1 VPDPLDPVAPG
12 EVSPLVTS
20 AATVNAVLEAAR
32 WHRGR
37 KGAGPRGPGVTD
49 DPLTPASLVLVQNNT
64 GSTLLAWSV
73 CTPTGMVVDP
83 DTDEASGH
91 RARRR
96 PAFVVGAPAAADDP
110 VLITVEDIAA
120 DKIGKAAVAGCTVAY
135 VNRTSSAH
143 DFAAPAAGVTTS
155 LASAESGPVRLL
167 AATGTGTKKFYVVLG
182 DGAGAGGDPGFFARL
197 TSIGGS
203 PLAWKW
209 YAQKL
214 NNLGVYVDDGSESS
228 AFNAI
233 PAPFDGLTA
242 APATLAGRRVW
253 MIPSTEPGFYEFL
266 PYGPPN
272 GTATGS
278 GASWSGE
285 ASDTWVDSG
294 VTVTLPAAGR
304 YLIFYTCAFA
314 VFTSGPAAPGS
325 VFVRLVETAGG
336 TEIPGSYRDVSEEQG
351 AINLFLSFSACQT
364 FLYDAAASVELEIQ
378 LQVSC
383 GGSTFDGDIYG
394 VTSSGSSS
402 RIGYLRVT

>member
-37 KGAGPRGPGVTD
+37 KGAGPRGPGVAD

-120 DKIGKAAVAGCTVAY
+120 GKIGKAAVAGCTVAY

-143 DFAAPAAGVTTS
+143 EFAAPAAGVTTS

-167 AATGTGTKKFYVVLG
+167 AASGTGTKKFYVALG
-182 DGAGAGGDPGFFARL
+182 DGTGTTAALPYGQGYPTTGSELEFIYTRGAFDGTGVSVALP
-197 TSIGGS
+197 S
-203 PLAWKW
+203 P
-209 YAQKL
+209 
-214 NNLGVYVDDGSESS
+214 GVYVVSYQIHYYLEPLALGDIATIGACVDDGGGRVVGS
-228 AFNAI
+228 AATQGPRPRN
-233 PAPFDGLTA
+233 TA
-242 APATLAGRRVW
+242 H
-253 MIPSTEPGFYEFL
+253 
-266 PYGPPN
+266 
-272 GTATGS
+272 
-278 GASWSGE
+278 
-285 ASDTWVDSG
+285 D
-294 VTVTLPAAGR
+294 
-304 YLIFYTCAFA
+304 
-314 VFTSGPAAPGS
+314 
-325 VFVRLVETAGG
+325 VET
-336 TEIPGSYRDVSEEQG
+336 ISH
-351 AINLFLSFSACQT
+351 T
-364 FLYDAAASVELEIQ
+364 FLYTTASAPTLEINYYVNED
-378 LQVSC
+378 LGAYDVRL
-383 GGSTFDGDIYG
+383 IRY
-394 VTSSGSSS
+394 
-402 RIGYLRVT
+402 IGTGNPDLRTQIDYVKIA